1 MKDEKVHG
9 VDDADTKHRSKLSE
23 LHNEIDMKRLQESLT
38 SSVENYVKP
47 KVEINEVTLHENG
60 EISLKMRADIPER
73 TIENLMSL
81 IRVVNRAVKEH
92 EEEILNG

>member
-1 MKDEKVHG
+1 MKDEKVHSI
-9 VDDADTKHRSKLSE
+9 DALNIKNRSKLSE
-23 LHNEIDMKRLQESLT
+23 LHNEISMKNLQENLAT
-38 SSVENYVKP
+38 SVENYVKP